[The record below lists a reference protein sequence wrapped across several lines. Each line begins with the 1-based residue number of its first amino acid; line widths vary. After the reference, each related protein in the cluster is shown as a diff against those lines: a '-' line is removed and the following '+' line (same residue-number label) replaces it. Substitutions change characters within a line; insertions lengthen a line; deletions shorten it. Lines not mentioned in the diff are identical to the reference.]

1 MEYLS
6 SKHLIYKSTDFYF
19 FTFKLKAMEANKILQ
34 ADLLDILFENRNKKY
49 GAYQLR
55 KEYDASLYKSL
66 AIIFSIVLLLFF
78 LVSRSAKNEKKITV
92 PTIETVLFKIPN
104 PAKPV
109 PKQPIPRKSNTES
122 RKTNTQQFTS
132 KIKIVDSTETATKL
146 SKNLDSTQIASITQ
160 TGIIGDKPI
169 IKCLNCN
176 SDSGTV
182 VNNIVKTIDKTTPFL
197 TAEVMPS
204 FPGGMDAL
212 KKFLERNLTNPAN
225 LNEGEMVSVKVQ
237 FIVGYD
243 GKLKGFTVLEDGG
256 DEFNREVIRVLK
268 KMPTWNPGKS
278 QGENVS
284 VYYTIPVKFLSSE

>member
-1 MEYLS
+1 
-6 SKHLIYKSTDFYF
+6 
-19 FTFKLKAMEANKILQ
+19 MEANKILQ

-55 KEYDASLYKSL
+55 KEYDARLYKSL

-78 LVSRSAKNEKKITV
+78 LVSRSAKHEKLNAA
-92 PTIETVLFKIPN
+92 PTIETVLYKIPN

-109 PKQPIPRKSNTES
+109 PKQAIIKTPKSQPT
-122 RKTNTQQFTS
+122 KTNSQLFIS
-132 KIKIVDSTETATKL
+132 KVKIVDSTESATNL
-146 SKNLDSTQIASITQ
+146 SKNLDSAQIASITQ
-160 TGIIGDKPI
+160 TGITGDKPI

-182 VNNIVKTIDKTTPFL
+182 ITNVIKPIDKTTPIL

-212 KKFLERNLTNPAN
+212 KKFLERNLTNPEI
-225 LNEGEMVSVKVQ
+225 LNEGEMISVKVK

-243 GKLKGFTVLEDGG
+243 GKLKGFTVVEDGG
-256 DEFNREVIRVLK
+256 DEFNQEVIRVLK
-268 KMPTWNPGKS
+268 KMPAWNPGKS

-284 VYYTIPVKFLSSE
+284 VYYMIPVKFMSSE

>member
-1 MEYLS
+1 
-6 SKHLIYKSTDFYF
+6 
-19 FTFKLKAMEANKILQ
+19 MEANKILQ

-55 KEYDASLYKSL
+55 KEYDARLYKSL

-78 LVSRSAKNEKKITV
+78 LLSRSAKHEKINTV
-92 PTIETVLFKIPN
+92 PMIETVLYKIPN

-109 PKQPIPRKSNTES
+109 PKQPIIKTPKSQPT
-122 RKTNTQQFTS
+122 KTNSQMFIS
-132 KIKIVDSTETATKL
+132 KIKIVDSTESATKL

-160 TGIIGDKPI
+160 TGITGEKPI

-176 SDSGTV
+176 SDSGSIITNV
-182 VNNIVKTIDKTTPFL
+182 VKTIDKITPIL
-197 TAEVMPS
+197 TAEVMPA
-204 FPGGMDAL
+204 FPGGMEAL
-212 KKFLERNLTNPAN
+212 KRFLERNLTNPST
-225 LNEGEMVSVKVQ
+225 LNEGEVVSVKVQ

-268 KMPTWNPGKS
+268 KMPTWVPGKS
-278 QGENVS
+278 HGENVS
-284 VYYTIPVKFLSSE
+284 VYYTIPVKFISSE

>member
-1 MEYLS
+1 
-6 SKHLIYKSTDFYF
+6 
-19 FTFKLKAMEANKILQ
+19 MEANKILQ

-49 GAYQLR
+49 GAYELR
-55 KEYDASLYKSL
+55 KEYDARLYKSL

-78 LVSRSAKNEKKITV
+78 LVSRSAKHEKINTV
-92 PTIETVLFKIPN
+92 PMIETVLYKIPN
-104 PAKPV
+104 AAKPV
-109 PKQPIPRKSNTES
+109 PKQPIIKTPKSQPT
-122 RKTNTQQFTS
+122 KTNSQLFIS

-146 SKNLDSTQIASITQ
+146 SKNLDSTQISSITQ
-160 TGIIGDKPI
+160 TGITGGKPI

-176 SDSGTV
+176 SDSGKVVTTV
-182 VNNIVKTIDKTTPFL
+182 VKTIDKTTPQL
-197 TAEVMPS
+197 TAEVMPM

-225 LNEGEMVSVKVQ
+225 LNEGEIVSVKVQ

-256 DEFNREVIRVLK
+256 YEFNQEVIRVLK
-268 KMPTWNPGKS
+268 KMPIWNPGKS

-284 VYYTIPVKFLSSE
+284 VYYTIPVKFISSE

>member
-1 MEYLS
+1 
-6 SKHLIYKSTDFYF
+6 
-19 FTFKLKAMEANKILQ
+19 MEANKILQ
-34 ADLLDILFENRNKKY
+34 AELLDILFENRNKKY
-49 GAYQLR
+49 GAYELR
-55 KEYDASLYKSL
+55 KEYDARLYKSL
-66 AIIFSIVLLLFF
+66 AIIFSTVLLFF
-78 LVSRSAKNEKKITV
+78 FLISQSAKHEKLSTT
-92 PTIETVLFKIPN
+92 PTIETVLYKIPN
-104 PAKPV
+104 PAKAS
-109 PKQPIPRKSNTES
+109 PKQPIPQTPKNGS
-122 RKTNTQQFTS
+122 RKTNSQQFIS
-132 KIKIVDSTETATKL
+132 KLKIVDSTETATRL
-146 SKNLDSTQIASITQ
+146 SKNLDSTQIASVTQ
-160 TGIIGDKPI
+160 TGITGGKPI

-182 VNNIVKTIDKTTPFL
+182 ITNVVKTIDKTTPFL

-225 LNEGEMVSVKVQ
+225 LNEGEIVSVKVQ

-284 VYYTIPVKFLSSE
+284 VYYTIPVKFISSE